1 MRIIKNYIWVLAV
14 LFGTVFTSCNS
25 NDDFGS
31 QVIEIPGITIDGDID
46 CCSAEE
52 ALQVYKFLQ
61 TVKIIPEL
69 STTIDGK
76 YDVFAYS
83 RNGSF
88 HTGYN
93 EIFFVATKKKNGNY
107 IKNFD
112 VTNLTP
118 LMLMVKMNMK
128 HSTPVGGSAES
139 FNDNYLAVKRTWV
152 SFVMNTSEAGS
163 WTLGY
168 NVSVLG
174 SNGGI
179 EAADI
184 VVDAL
189 PEGQQW
195 LKSFKVGDNTYYLS
209 LVNPTDWQ
217 TGKNSI
223 KAYVSKK
230 NTPATT
236 PYGLA
241 QEQFTIEIDPR
252 MPDMGNHT
260 SPDNVALTKQANG
273 SYQGTV
279 NLTMT
284 GRWRIHLAVKDEKG
298 NVVAGGDDLSDGFSS
313 LFWEVTI

>member
-1 MRIIKNYIWVLAV
+1 MKKVMRLFLAAAV
-14 LFGTVFTSCNS
+14 LVGLASCNS

-31 QVIEIPGITIDGDID
+31 QAIEIPGITIDGDVD

-69 STTIDGK
+69 STTVDGK

-112 VTNLTP
+112 VTNVTP

-128 HSTPVGGSAES
+128 HSTPVSTSVET
-139 FNDNYLAVKRTWV
+139 FDETRLAVKRGWV
-152 SFVMNTSEAGS
+152 SFLMNTSEAGS

-174 SNGGI
+174 ANGGI

-184 VVDAL
+184 TVDAL
-189 PEGQQW
+189 PDGQAW
-195 LKSFKVGDNTYYLS
+195 LKNFKVGDQTYFLS
-209 LVNPTDWQ
+209 LVTPTDWQ
-217 TGKNSI
+217 TGKNPI
-223 KAYVSKK
+223 TAYVSKK
-230 NTPATT
+230 SNPITT
-236 PYGLA
+236 PYALA
-241 QEQFTIEIDPR
+241 EEQFTIEIDPR

-260 SPDNVALTKQANG
+260 SPDNTPLTLKSNG

-284 GRWRIHLAVKDEKG
+284 GRWRIHLTVKDAQG
-298 NVVAGGDDLSDGFSS
+298 NVVAGGDDLDEGYSS
-313 LFWEVTI
+313 LYWDVTI